1 VRRDK
6 GRRVEGRWKGGRGRE
21 SRRDE
26 REGVMEMPIK
36 IRVSASA
43 HSTQLSA
50 YLQRHRTHSAPWE
63 GGHRISAWGTCMGGS
78 VCERGGGWERDEC

>member
-1 VRRDK
+1 VERRGKGGEVRRDK

-43 HSTQLSA
+43 HSTQHPALSLPA
-50 YLQRHRTHSAPWE
+50 ASSNTL
-63 GGHRISAWGTCMGGS
+63 CS
-78 VCERGGGWERDEC
+78 VGGGTPNKCLGYVHGW